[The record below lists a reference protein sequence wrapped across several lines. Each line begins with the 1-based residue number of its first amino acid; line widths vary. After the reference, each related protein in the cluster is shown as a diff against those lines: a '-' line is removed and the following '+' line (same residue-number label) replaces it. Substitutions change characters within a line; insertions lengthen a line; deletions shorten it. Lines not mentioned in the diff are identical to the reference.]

1 MSGLIYKGSSPLK
14 SSIHIPFRSN
24 FWMFLMVR
32 YQDYTIILDVFFSR
46 PHCKLIGM
54 MLRIRETILHT
65 QKKNILTLW

>member
-32 YQDYTIILDVFFSR
+32 YQDYTIILDDFFFTTSLQADWNDASDSGNHS
-46 PHCKLIGM
+46 PH
-54 MLRIRETILHT
+54 T
-65 QKKNILTLW
+65 KKNILTLW